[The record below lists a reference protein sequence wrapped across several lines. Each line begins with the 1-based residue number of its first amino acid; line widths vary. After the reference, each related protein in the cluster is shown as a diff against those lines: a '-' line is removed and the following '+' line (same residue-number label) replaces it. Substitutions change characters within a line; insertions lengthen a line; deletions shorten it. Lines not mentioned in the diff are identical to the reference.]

1 MRKVTI
7 MAKSQLI
14 KDIATNSISIEES
27 LQRLLLITS
36 ELDNQLISKWILS
49 EINGYHRQA
58 TLPEYRR
65 NIAYK
70 LIYSGINGNF
80 QMKNQPL
87 PLLHFSERFRDGINE
102 TNIYISIKSIE
113 RIIQK
118 NETVCEDL
126 TYLAPD
132 ILKNTNIMCYEIF
145 KEYSNLSL
153 EQLLSNIKSKLILFL
168 INLEHQ
174 FGNLDTLDIEKEI
187 ITTEKVKT
195 LSNTFEQL
203 MYDGKVDQNE

>member
-58 TLPEYRR
+58 TLPDYRR

-87 PLLHFSERFRDGINE
+87 PLHNFSERFRDSINE
-102 TNIYISIKSIE
+102 SNIYISIKSIE
-113 RIIQK
+113 RIIIRD
-118 NETVCEDL
+118 ETVCEDL

-132 ILKNTNIMCYEIF
+132 ILKNTNIMCSEIS

-187 ITTEKVKT
+187 ITTEKVKA

-203 MYDGKVDQNE
+203 MYDGKVEQND

>member
-1 MRKVTI
+1 
-7 MAKSQLI
+7 
-14 KDIATNSISIEES
+14 
-27 LQRLLLITS
+27 
-36 ELDNQLISKWILS
+36 
-49 EINGYHRQA
+49 
-58 TLPEYRR
+58 
-65 NIAYK
+65 
-70 LIYSGINGNF
+70 
-80 QMKNQPL
+80 
-87 PLLHFSERFRDGINE
+87 
-102 TNIYISIKSIE
+102 ISIKSIE
-113 RIIQK
+113 RIILK

-132 ILKNTNIMCYEIF
+132 ILKNTDIICYEIF

-153 EQLLSNIKSKLILFL
+153 EHLLSNIKSKLILFL